1 MEYTF
6 IRQSY
11 SRADLPTD
19 DENKL
24 REFIRETNDLKDPAD
39 NGNLMFLFGHVR
51 QTYKSQ
57 DLPLRTFRREWV
69 GDDTITSYEGNGK
82 TSTRR
87 LTNDEKKAFIEV
99 GTFLNEKEN
108 EEVIDTLIID
118 RRRLPIPERE
128 YLATTSEL
136 LCSPY
141 HPKLRPVGKALTR
154 DECNTRDGRLRLLE
168 WERGIPYM
176 KWGLPIDNMDD
187 YLFVTRGFRVQDGNS
202 FWSGGS
208 ELDERGKLQDAA
220 RELTPLHYS
229 GRWITPDTSIDL
241 GMGAFDVMQLLSLSG
256 DLSLHPDMVLAE
268 ILNEEL
274 TNADEYRAALS
285 VTLGSKQAIDKLMEK
300 YARCQHLIDCL
311 FATYELY
318 RTETYDAIKN
328 MPLTAQRIALRNYF
342 ATFDYCHE
350 KKGKNYQGRMLNGK
364 GWGAMTYTRPHYV
377 KANTIK
383 ALGVPVEVWN
393 YAQKNFAVEPIE
405 EPTPKKV
412 AVAKPSTKDDEPQ
425 RAVIISK
432 EPRKQRDGVQL
443 DLYFGDYFGHPVTEW
458 SGQRLSRETLAAM
471 DITDTV
477 RRKINNELIFAVVS
491 NPNFDVMGYVQRVA
505 AVQSKADL
513 QAILKEQIVI
523 DAMPII
529 KNLYGKISPDN
540 LLKFEQTIKSLPD
553 EPFIFYQNYTY
564 IDKKSKN
571 TIVVHVDANNR
582 KQYKGKKGYK
592 ELTMVAP
599 RFTFGGWVGERKDG
613 KSETS
618 CFVYVNPI
626 YFANMVDGS
635 GNPTN
640 FDRLTAEY
648 MAYNRA
654 LRNNDNITPAVEK
667 VLYREYDRRFKAANT
682 AARAAFAEAKQNGEK
697 KPDKET
703 VATLRS
709 KKFNKSIDKQKF
721 YDAVLYNAGEPVATM
736 LTPKRRGRITQYIVD
751 ALNTLKKY
759 GVLIADF
766 SSSDDGTE
774 WEITFIEPSK

>member
-39 NGNLMFLFGHVR
+39 NGNLLFLYGEVR
-51 QTYKSQ
+51 PYHPRK
-57 DLPLRTFRREWV
+57 DIRPLPEPT
-69 GDDTITSYEGNGK
+69 
-82 TSTRR
+82 
-87 LTNDEKKAFIEV
+87 
-99 GTFLNEKEN
+99 
-108 EEVIDTLIID
+108 IDTLIVD

-128 YLATTSEL
+128 YLATPSQL
-136 LCSPY
+136 ICSPY
-141 HPKLRPVGKALTR
+141 HPKLRPVERLTR
-154 DECNTRDGRLRLLE
+154 EECNTRAGRLRLLE
-168 WERGIPYM
+168 WERGIPYK
-176 KWGLPIDNMDD
+176 KWGLPIESMDD
-187 YLFVTRGFRVQDGNS
+187 YLFVTLGFRTQERGS
-202 FWSGGS
+202 FWLGGDDLT
-208 ELDERGKLQDAA
+208 EWGKISNVSQK
-220 RELTPLHYS
+220 LTPLHYS
-229 GRWITPDTSIDL
+229 GRWLRPDTMLDL
-241 GMGAFDVMQLLSLSG
+241 SMGQFDVSEIVSLSG
-256 DLSLHPDMVLAE
+256 NRALHPDMFLAE
-268 ILNEEL
+268 LLNKEIPNYDAYRDAC
-274 TNADEYRAALS
+274 TNDIK
-285 VTLGSKQAIDKLMEK
+285 VFTGSQQAIDSLLEK
-300 YARCQHLIDCL
+300 YNHCQHLIDCL
-311 FATYELY
+311 FATYELF

-328 MPLTAQRIALRNYF
+328 MPLTVQRVALRNYF

-350 KKGKNYQGRMLNGK
+350 KKGNKPPTRVTPD
-364 GWGAMTYTRPHYV
+364 GWGAMSYIKPHYV

-383 ALGVPVEVWN
+383 VLGVPVEVWN

-458 SGQRLSRETLAAM
+458 NGQRLSRETLAAM

-640 FDRLTAEY
+640 FDRLTADY

-721 YDAVLYNAGEPVATM
+721 FDAVLYNAGEPVATM